1 MIARKISY
9 VLIAITAVAIGIYPI
24 IYFLMPDRNFGLL
37 ASKAPEL
44 LADTLW
50 NGMFY
55 THIILGGLALL
66 IGWIQFNKKIQRTKI
81 QLHRN
86 IGKIYLFSVLL
97 SGISGIYIGF
107 LATGGWIPRIGF
119 VCLGIVWLFTTIKG
133 YTSIRKKDIETH
145 QKMMIY
151 SYAACFAAVTLR
163 IWLPILSATMGG
175 FLPAYKVVAWLCWVP
190 NIIVAYFI
198 IKQKFKPTLAIS

>member
-1 MIARKISY
+1 MTFLKRIPYI
-9 VLIAITAVAIGIYPI
+9 LLAVGGVGVGLYPI
-24 IYFLMPDRNFGLL
+24 LYFILDQNFGLL
-37 ASKAPEL
+37 QTKSDAI
-44 LADTLW
+44 LADLLW

-66 IGWIQFNKKIQRTKI
+66 IGWIQFNKKIQRNHI

-86 IGKIYLFSVLL
+86 VGKIYMISVLF
-97 SGISGIYIGF
+97 SGISGIYIGYY
-107 LATGGWIPRIGF
+107 ATGGLITKIGF
-119 VCLGIVWLFTTIKG
+119 IALGITWLYTTFRG
-133 YTSIRKKDIETH
+133 YTSVRKRNIITH

-163 IWLPILSATMGG
+163 IWLPILSISLGD
-175 FLPAYKVVAWLCWVP
+175 FLPAYKIVAWLCWVP

-198 IKQKFKPTLAIS
+198 IHQKSKYAYIKQ